1 MELIGVD
8 APSSGGFLEPLA
20 DADRPTWAGRIGGG
34 ALARASTAPAAKRQT
49 RSGTGFGQAA
59 ACPCPSTAIDI
70 RSRRHVEA
78 LCFGDM
84 ATETSTIR
92 VTRATRDLL
101 AEQARER
108 GVSVAALVGEIAEE
122 RRRDAIWR
130 SEHEANRVDE
140 RNPDT
145 QAEFREWEGT
155 LEDGLD

>member
-1 MELIGVD
+1 
-8 APSSGGFLEPLA
+8 
-20 DADRPTWAGRIGGG
+20 
-34 ALARASTAPAAKRQT
+34 
-49 RSGTGFGQAA
+49 
-59 ACPCPSTAIDI
+59 
-70 RSRRHVEA
+70 
-78 LCFGDM
+78 M

-108 GVSVAALVGEIAEE
+108 GVSVAALLGEIAEE

-130 SEHEANRVDE
+130 SECEANRVDE

-145 QAEFREWEGT
+145 QAELREWEGT